1 MPETK
6 SHLKSCR
13 MWRYSNSQSVLHVCF
28 LLGLSE
34 ALHFIDA
41 LYEDTTVDVCF
52 LASVAISILA
62 FTHHNKVVVCHFQI
76 LDIKITLWSSCLR

>member
-1 MPETK
+1 MAVFK
-6 SHLKSCR
+6 QSV
-13 MWRYSNSQSVLHVCF
+13 SQSVLHVCF